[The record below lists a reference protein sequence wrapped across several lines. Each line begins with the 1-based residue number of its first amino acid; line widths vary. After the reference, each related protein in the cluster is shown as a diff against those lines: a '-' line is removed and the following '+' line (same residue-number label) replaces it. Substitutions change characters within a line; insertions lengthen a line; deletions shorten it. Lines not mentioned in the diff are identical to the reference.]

1 MEKTG
6 IKSINLQP
14 DLMIP
19 EYLPN
24 LPESWDY
31 SNVKEI
37 AQFIGSGI
45 TPKGGRDVYVPEGIP
60 FIRSQN
66 VYPDGL
72 RLDDI
77 VFVTEKMH
85 KEMKRTHV
93 FPNDVLLNI
102 TGASIGRCT
111 CVPEKFI
118 EANVN
123 QHVCIIRVVSEF
135 LPKYLSIFLN
145 SPHGQKQVFDNQGGV
160 TRQGL
165 NYNQLRA
172 IIFPLPPIAEQHEIV
187 RRVGLLFERADAF
200 DQEVAAAGR
209 RCERLTQA
217 VLGKAFRGEL
227 TTNDSKTK

>member
-6 IKSINLQP
+6 KKSINLQSDLLIP
-14 DLMIP
+14 D
-19 EYLPN
+19 YLPN
-24 LPESWDY
+24 LPGSWDY
-31 SNVKEI
+31 CTVKEI
-37 AQFIGSGI
+37 SQFIGSGI
-45 TPKGGRDVYVPEGIP
+45 TPKGGREVYVSKGIP

-72 RLDDI
+72 RLEDI

-93 FPNDVLLNI
+93 SPNDVLLNI

-111 CVPEKFI
+111 CVPEKFF

-135 LPKYLSIFLN
+135 LPQYLSIFLT
-145 SPHGQKQVFDNQGGV
+145 SPIGQKQIFDSQGGV

-165 NYNQLRA
+165 NYSQLRA
-172 IIFPLPPIAEQHEIV
+172 IILPLPPLAEQYEIV
-187 RRVGLLFERADAF
+187 LSVGLLFERADAF
-200 DQEVAAAGR
+200 DREVVLASR

-217 VLGKAFRGEL
+217 VLGKAFAGKL
-227 TTNDSKTK
+227 